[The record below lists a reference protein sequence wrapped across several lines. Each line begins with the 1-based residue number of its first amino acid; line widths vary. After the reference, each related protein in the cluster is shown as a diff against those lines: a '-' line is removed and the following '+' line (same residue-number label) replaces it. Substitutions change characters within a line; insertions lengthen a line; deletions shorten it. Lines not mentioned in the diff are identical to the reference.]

1 MAIAATE
8 KAVALQHLKP
18 QNKKHLP
25 HDKRTS
31 AHNKLC
37 CCAPMLIFSNHKG
50 YAFCLR
56 FHSA

>member
-37 CCAPMLIFSNHKG
+37 CCAPMQI
-50 YAFCLR
+50 
-56 FHSA
+56 